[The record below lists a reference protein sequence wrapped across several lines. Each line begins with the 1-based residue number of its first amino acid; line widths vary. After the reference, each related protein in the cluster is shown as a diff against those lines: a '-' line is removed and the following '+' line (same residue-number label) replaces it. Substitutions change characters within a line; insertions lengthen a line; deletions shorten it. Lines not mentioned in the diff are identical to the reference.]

1 MLFQYEAELDAFLE
15 FLIWRFSI
23 WVDKPTPGIA
33 LMNLRYR
40 DERAVEAREKGTNLR
55 MNSLIT
61 PICYQRYGE

>member
-1 MLFQYEAELDAFLE
+1 MLFQYEPELDAFLE

-40 DERAVEAREKGTNLR
+40 DERARETRAKGESSVIL
-55 MNSLIT
+55 
-61 PICYQRYGE
+61 